1 MKASEITIDVNAKLE
16 VSKSTAEACLKLVEI
31 YINNNSNIEV
41 QVTKNQDGTN
51 SFYFVDLKSQTEQ
64 GTRKI

>member
-41 QVTKNQDGTN
+41 QVTKNKDGTE
-51 SFYFVDLKSQTEQ
+51 SFNFIDLKSQTEF
-64 GTRKI
+64 